1 MKKNFCLFPI
11 ITRKKRL
18 IFSPE
23 TPNSYRPLST
33 QHTLSHPPKDFTRV
47 NPLLEDY
54 KFPLPRTETLI
65 NFAMSKKWFSTFDLT
80 RGYWQA
86 ELDEDSKPLT
96 AFTTEFGV
104 YEWNR
109 VPMGIHKSGPFFQAI
124 LQTHILRDV
133 IGRQA
138 VIYIDDLLVG
148 SN

>member
-1 MKKNFCLFPI
+1 
-11 ITRKKRL
+11 
-18 IFSPE
+18 
-23 TPNSYRPLST
+23 
-33 QHTLSHPPKDFTRV
+33 V

-86 ELDEDSKPLT
+86 ELDEASKPLT

-109 VPMGIHKSGPFFQAI
+109 VFRLLAGTAAPQGFSGP
-124 LQTHILRDV
+124 
-133 IGRQA
+133 
-138 VIYIDDLLVG
+138 
-148 SN
+148 